1 MRILLRTACGCER
14 IINESRGSEN
24 NPDPEI
30 VVPCMTSRT
39 EWNFNM
45 PAKPLSPVVQVR
57 NRTFRLTNQGWLGP
71 GDDDVYVYEEV
82 L

>member
-14 IINESRGSEN
+14 LILEDFG
-24 NPDPEI
+24 PDQPVPEI
-30 VVPCMTSRT
+30 RVPCMQSRI

-45 PAKPLSPVVQVR
+45 PPKQLMEPIQVR
-57 NRTFRLTNQGWLGP
+57 DRTFKLTNKGYLGP
-71 GDDDVYVYEEV
+71 ADGDVYVYEEV